1 MNYSLASLFIIL
13 LAKYVTRLIVN
24 FFVDMEQNESIDP
37 NHAFEHARQLLLSRK
52 VTEAVT
58 YLWRTCTKLE
68 EAPKM
73 GNLSTAAKEECLFAF
88 LLKIFIESE
97 SKPTN
102 STKDDN
108 ANDAG
113 KSEQENNRREELRLR
128 KCINYLKVRGIK
140 MNTVILLNY
149 SL

>member
-1 MNYSLASLFIIL
+1 L
-13 LAKYVTRLIVN
+13 LAKYVTRLHIN

-37 NHAFEHARQLLLSRK
+37 NHAFEHVRQLLLSRK

-58 YLWRTCTKLE
+58 YLWRTCMKLE

-73 GNLSTAAKEECLFAF
+73 EDLSVAAKEECLFAF

-102 STKDDN
+102 SKDDN
-108 ANDAG
+108 ANNAE
-113 KSEQENNRREELRLR
+113 KLEQDNRREELRLR
-128 KCINYLKVRGIK
+128 KCINYLKVRDIK
-140 MNTVILLNY
+140 MNPVILLNY

>member
-1 MNYSLASLFIIL
+1 
-13 LAKYVTRLIVN
+13 
-24 FFVDMEQNESIDP
+24 MEQDESIDP
-37 NHAFEHARQLLLSRK
+37 NHVFEHVRQLLLSRK

-73 GNLSTAAKEECLFAF
+73 ENLSVAAKEECIFAF

-97 SKPTN
+97 SKLTN
-102 STKDDN
+102 SKDDN

-113 KSEQENNRREELRLR
+113 KFEQDNRREELRLR